1 MNSEAIKKAAQLI
14 HEADSLFIGTGAG
27 MGVDSGL
34 ADFRGN
40 HGFWKAYPKLGNAGI
55 EFTEMA
61 NPMAFVKN
69 PRQAWG
75 FYGHRLN
82 QYRQTKPHAGFDILK
97 KLGESRPL
105 GYFVF
110 TSNVDGQFQKAGFD
124 PAIIAEC
131 HGSIHHLQCQDSCT
145 GAIWEADDL
154 QVEVDTEN
162 CLLTSE
168 LPVCPE
174 CRSLARP
181 NILMFNDWG
190 WIGERTEWQIAKLN
204 QWYHRTKKMAVI
216 ELGAGIHVPTVRRVC
231 ESFNVPMI
239 RINPGE
245 PQVRSNND
253 VSLPLGALEA
263 LEKIYSEFQTLN
275 NRS

>member
-1 MNSEAIKKAAQLI
+1 MKPTVFLSVPVQAWVSIPDWLIFVAI
-14 HEADSLFIGTGAG
+14 
-27 MGVDSGL
+27 MDSGRL
-34 ADFRGN
+34 IQNWEA
-40 HGFWKAYPKLGNAGI
+40 PGI

-97 KLGESRPL
+97 KLGESRSL

-131 HGSIHHLQCQDSCT
+131 HGSIHHLQCEDRCT
-145 GAIWEADDL
+145 GAIWEADKL
-154 QVEVDTEN
+154 QVEVDTDN

-181 NILMFNDWG
+181 NILIFNDWG
-190 WIGERTEWQIAKLN
+190 WIGDRTEWQIAKLN

-245 PQVRSNND
+245 PQVRSKND
-253 VSLPLGALEA
+253 VSLPLGALDA
-263 LEKIYSEFQTLN
+263 LEQIYGEFQKLN
-275 NRS
+275 N